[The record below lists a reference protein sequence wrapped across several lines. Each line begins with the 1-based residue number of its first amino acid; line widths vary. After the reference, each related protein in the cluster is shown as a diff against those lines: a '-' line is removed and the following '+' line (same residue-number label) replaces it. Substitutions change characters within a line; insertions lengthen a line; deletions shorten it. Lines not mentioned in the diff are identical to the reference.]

1 MSSSNQRLFQLAH
14 ANRHPENRFD
24 YIIKHYFLRAP
35 TLRQAHVYVTLYG
48 YRISSEFYED
58 GDEVDNVVH
67 PSYVIEHEQNRK
79 VEEYEQMNE
88 ECSYGEHYWHSIK
101 EIDTNKY
108 DGGIIEVSAG
118 SQLFK
123 LSIQFKYPCIHLQ
136 QQEQL
141 RTENDP
147 YSYPY
152 KYNMYQYEQNKYIY
166 QLRATNKDDVLQY
179 LWQHLE
185 QFNLTLEILLN
196 QFNRSSLDDIKTWD
210 ELTLLCEQTV
220 KCIIDNESEIQH
232 EKIIFSLDT
241 ITEQIITHNC
251 EM

>member
-1 MSSSNQRLFQLAH
+1 MSTLNQRLFQLAH
-14 ANRHPENRFD
+14 ANRHPEDRLD
-24 YIIKHYFLRAP
+24 YIVKHYFLRAS
-35 TLRQAHVYVTLYG
+35 TLHQAHVYVTLYG
-48 YRISSEFYED
+48 YRISPEFYED
-58 GDEVDNVVH
+58 DDEEVNDIVH
-67 PSYVIEHEQNRK
+67 PPYVIEHEQNRK

-101 EIDTNKY
+101 EIDTNRY
-108 DGGIIEVSAG
+108 DGEIIEVNAG

-123 LSIQFKYPCIHLQ
+123 LSIQFKYPCVHLQ

-147 YSYPY
+147 YSY

-166 QLRATNKDDVLQY
+166 QLRATNKDDILQY
-179 LWQHLE
+179 LLQHLE
-185 QFNLTLEILLN
+185 QFNLTLEILLI
-196 QFNRSSLDDIKTWD
+196 QFNRSSLDDIKTWN
-210 ELTLLCEQTV
+210 ELTLLCEQAV
-220 KCIIDNESEIQH
+220 KCIINNQSEIQH

-251 EM
+251 EN